1 VERSN
6 KGRPKTKI
14 AIDEG
19 RCDRHFKRNESFQIQ
34 NPDSEM
40 SPGEM
45 NHGRTFQVER
55 VRLRVCIAAVT
66 ASGQSVPSQ
75 LKGRARGLAANEQYA
90 APGDFLRVPEHEN
103 ALPVADLIALA
114 DTATSVK
121 GARGVSRRG
130 YSAVAAAG
138 LRQIR
143 TNSQQIVREK

>member
-1 VERSN
+1 MNNTLRQ
-6 KGRPKTKI
+6 
-14 AIDEG
+14 AIFCG
-19 RCDRHFKRNESFQIQ
+19 F
-34 NPDSEM
+34 
-40 SPGEM
+40 
-45 NHGRTFQVER
+45 
-55 VRLRVCIAAVT
+55 
-66 ASGQSVPSQ
+66 
-75 LKGRARGLAANEQYA
+75 
-90 APGDFLRVPEHEN
+90 PEHEN